1 QSGRAEL
8 PASGPLR
15 ARRTGLPPRRAS
27 SSRASRPAVGA
38 GCKGN
43 IMLVGKITT
52 RQNPLA
58 NRFRRVPAAA
68 EPHPTWL
75 EGVRLV
81 EEALD
86 AGAHFESIAFTGD
99 LESTDRGLAL
109 KDALQRVPCR
119 GAELN
124 KQVMDYLSDTESPQ
138 GIAAIVVRPHFT
150 LEEVFQ
156 REPQLLIVAD
166 GLQDPG
172 NIGAII
178 RTAEAAGA
186 TGLVATTGTVSPY
199 NPKALRASMGSAL
212 RLPIAVSQSPEAI
225 IRACSECGVSILAS
239 SPLWPEAPRPKSIA
253 YTDADFR
260 PGVILVMGSESGG
273 IPSRPLA
280 DAGKFV
286 HIPMAPSVE
295 S

>member
-1 QSGRAEL
+1 
-8 PASGPLR
+8 
-15 ARRTGLPPRRAS
+15 
-27 SSRASRPAVGA
+27 
-38 GCKGN
+38 
-43 IMLVGKITT
+43 MLVEKITS
-52 RQNPLA
+52 RQNPLVK
-58 NRFRRVPAAA
+58 RFRRVRSGA
-68 EPHPTWL
+68 EPHLILL

-86 AGAHFESIAFTGD
+86 SGAHFESVAFTGD

-124 KQVMDYLSDTESPQ
+124 KQVMDYMSDTESPQ
-138 GIAAIVVRPHFT
+138 GIAALIVRPHFA
-150 LEEVFQ
+150 LEQVFE
-156 REPQLLIVAD
+156 REPQLLIIAD

-186 TGLVATTGTVSPY
+186 TGLLATTGTVSPY
-199 NPKALRASMGSAL
+199 SPKALRASMGSAL
-212 RLPIAVSQSPEAI
+212 RLPIVTSQGPEAI
-225 IRACSECGVSILAS
+225 VKACSESGVTILAS
-239 SPLWPEAPRPKSIA
+239 DPARPESPRSNSVI

-260 PGVILVMGSESGG
+260 PGVAVVIGSEGGG
-273 IPSRPLA
+273 IPSRALA
-280 DAGKFV
+280 DAGRFV

-295 S
+295 SLNVAASTAILLYEAARQRHFEFT